1 MFDIE
6 IPLVYNDTVSHYVK
20 KCLMIHFIRKIL
32 KFRTGISLF
41 MRKNQKRKIFMKK
54 LITIMLM
61 LLCLLGLTAC
71 SEASFTNLQDGTYRA
86 EYKNF
91 DVYGWKDYIE
101 VTVVDGEITE
111 LVFDAVNMD
120 NGSLKSESESY
131 KKQMEP
137 IVGTYPAKYNAD
149 LINQFLESGKIS
161 AVDVVAGATQSTGS
175 FKTLL
180 TNIVPNIK
188 AGNTETVLVDD
199 FVTEK

>member
-1 MFDIE
+1 
-6 IPLVYNDTVSHYVK
+6 
-20 KCLMIHFIRKIL
+20 
-32 KFRTGISLF
+32 
-41 MRKNQKRKIFMKK
+41 MKK
-54 LITIMLM
+54 FIKLM
-61 LLCLLGLTAC
+61 AVVICVFAFTAC

-91 DVYGWKDYIE
+91 DVFGWKDYIE
-101 VTVVDGEITE
+101 VTVEDGEISE
-111 LVFDAVNMD
+111 LVFDAVNMED
-120 NGSLKSESESY
+120 GSLKSEDENYKSE
-131 KKQMEP
+131 MEP

-188 AGNTETVLVDD
+188 EGNTEIVLVDD
-199 FVTEK
+199 FVAEK

>member
-1 MFDIE
+1 
-6 IPLVYNDTVSHYVK
+6 
-20 KCLMIHFIRKIL
+20 
-32 KFRTGISLF
+32 
-41 MRKNQKRKIFMKK
+41 MKK
-54 LITIMLM
+54 FIKLM
-61 LLCLLGLTAC
+61 AVVICVFAFTAC

-101 VTVVDGEITE
+101 VTVEDGEISE
-111 LVFDAVNMD
+111 LVFDAVNMED
-120 NGSLKSESESY
+120 GSLKSEDENYKSE
-131 KKQMEP
+131 MEP

-188 AGNTETVLVDD
+188 EGNTEIVLVDD

>member
-1 MFDIE
+1 
-6 IPLVYNDTVSHYVK
+6 
-20 KCLMIHFIRKIL
+20 
-32 KFRTGISLF
+32 
-41 MRKNQKRKIFMKK
+41 MKK
-54 LITIMLM
+54 FIKLM
-61 LLCLLGLTAC
+61 AVVICVFAFTAC

-101 VTVVDGEITE
+101 VTVENGEISE
-111 LVFDAVNMD
+111 LVFDAVNMED
-120 NGSLKSESESY
+120 GSLKSEDENYKSE
-131 KKQMEP
+131 MEP

-188 AGNTETVLVDD
+188 EGNIEIVLVDD
-199 FVTEK
+199 FVIEK

>member
-1 MFDIE
+1 
-6 IPLVYNDTVSHYVK
+6 
-20 KCLMIHFIRKIL
+20 
-32 KFRTGISLF
+32 
-41 MRKNQKRKIFMKK
+41 MKK
-54 LITIMLM
+54 FIKLM
-61 LLCLLGLTAC
+61 AVVICVFAFTAC

-101 VTVVDGEITE
+101 ITVEDGEISG
-111 LVFDAVNMD
+111 LVFDAVNMED
-120 NGSLKSESESY
+120 GSLKSEDESY
-131 KKQMEP
+131 KSQMEP

-188 AGNTETVLVDD
+188 EGNIEIVLVDD
-199 FVTEK
+199 FVIEK

>member
-1 MFDIE
+1 
-6 IPLVYNDTVSHYVK
+6 
-20 KCLMIHFIRKIL
+20 
-32 KFRTGISLF
+32 
-41 MRKNQKRKIFMKK
+41 MKK
-54 LITIMLM
+54 FIKLM
-61 LLCLLGLTAC
+61 AVVICVFAFTAC

-101 VTVVDGEITE
+101 VTVEDGEISE
-111 LVFDAVNMD
+111 LVFDAVNMED
-120 NGSLKSESESY
+120 GSLKSEDENYKSE
-131 KKQMEP
+131 MEP

-188 AGNTETVLVDD
+188 EGNTEIVLVDD
-199 FVTEK
+199 FVAEK

>member
-1 MFDIE
+1 
-6 IPLVYNDTVSHYVK
+6 
-20 KCLMIHFIRKIL
+20 
-32 KFRTGISLF
+32 
-41 MRKNQKRKIFMKK
+41 MKK
-54 LITIMLM
+54 FIKLM
-61 LLCLLGLTAC
+61 AVVICVFAFTAC

-101 VTVVDGEITE
+101 VTVENGEISE
-111 LVFDAVNMD
+111 LVFDAVNIED
-120 NGSLKSESESY
+120 GRLKSEDENYKSE
-131 KKQMEP
+131 MEP
-137 IVGTYPAKYNAD
+137 IVGTYPAKYNTD

-188 AGNTETVLVDD
+188 EGNTEIVLVDD
-199 FVTEK
+199 FVIEK

>member
-1 MFDIE
+1 
-6 IPLVYNDTVSHYVK
+6 
-20 KCLMIHFIRKIL
+20 
-32 KFRTGISLF
+32 
-41 MRKNQKRKIFMKK
+41 MKK
-54 LITIMLM
+54 FIKLM
-61 LLCLLGLTAC
+61 AVVICVFAFTAC

-101 VTVVDGEITE
+101 VTVENGEISE
-111 LVFDAVNMD
+111 LVFDAVNIED
-120 NGSLKSESESY
+120 GSLKSEDENYKSE
-131 KKQMEP
+131 MEP
-137 IVGTYPAKYNAD
+137 IVGTYPAKYNTD

-188 AGNTETVLVDD
+188 EGNIEIVLVDD
-199 FVTEK
+199 FVIEK

>member
-1 MFDIE
+1 
-6 IPLVYNDTVSHYVK
+6 
-20 KCLMIHFIRKIL
+20 
-32 KFRTGISLF
+32 
-41 MRKNQKRKIFMKK
+41 MKK
-54 LITIMLM
+54 FIKLM
-61 LLCLLGLTAC
+61 AVVICVFAFTAC

-101 VTVVDGEITE
+101 VTVENGEISE
-111 LVFDAVNMD
+111 LVFDAVNIED
-120 NGSLKSESESY
+120 GSLKSEDENYKSE
-131 KKQMEP
+131 MEP

-188 AGNTETVLVDD
+188 AGNTEIVLVDD

>member
-1 MFDIE
+1 
-6 IPLVYNDTVSHYVK
+6 
-20 KCLMIHFIRKIL
+20 
-32 KFRTGISLF
+32 
-41 MRKNQKRKIFMKK
+41 MKK
-54 LITIMLM
+54 FIKLM
-61 LLCLLGLTAC
+61 AVVICVFAFTAC

-101 VTVVDGEITE
+101 VTVENGEISE
-111 LVFDAVNMD
+111 LVFDAVNIED
-120 NGSLKSESESY
+120 GSLKSEDENYKSE
-131 KKQMEP
+131 MEP

-188 AGNTETVLVDD
+188 EGNTEIVLVDD

>member
-1 MFDIE
+1 
-6 IPLVYNDTVSHYVK
+6 
-20 KCLMIHFIRKIL
+20 
-32 KFRTGISLF
+32 
-41 MRKNQKRKIFMKK
+41 MKK
-54 LITIMLM
+54 FIKMMAAVI
-61 LLCLLGLTAC
+61 CVFAFTAC

-101 VTVVDGEITE
+101 VTVEDGEISE
-111 LVFDAVNMD
+111 LVFDAVNMED
-120 NGSLKSESESY
+120 GSLKSEDENYKSE
-131 KKQMEP
+131 MEP

-188 AGNTETVLVDD
+188 EGNTEIVLVDD

>member
-1 MFDIE
+1 
-6 IPLVYNDTVSHYVK
+6 
-20 KCLMIHFIRKIL
+20 
-32 KFRTGISLF
+32 
-41 MRKNQKRKIFMKK
+41 MKK
-54 LITIMLM
+54 FIKLM
-61 LLCLLGLTAC
+61 AVVICVFAFTAC

-101 VTVVDGEITE
+101 VTVENGEISE
-111 LVFDAVNMD
+111 LVFDAVNMED
-120 NGSLKSESESY
+120 GSLKSEDENYKSE
-131 KKQMEP
+131 MEP

-188 AGNTETVLVDD
+188 AGNTEIVLVDD

>member
-1 MFDIE
+1 
-6 IPLVYNDTVSHYVK
+6 
-20 KCLMIHFIRKIL
+20 
-32 KFRTGISLF
+32 
-41 MRKNQKRKIFMKK
+41 MKK
-54 LITIMLM
+54 FIKLM
-61 LLCLLGLTAC
+61 AVVICVFAFTAC

-101 VTVVDGEITE
+101 VTVENGEISE
-111 LVFDAVNMD
+111 LVFDAVNIED
-120 NGSLKSESESY
+120 GSLKSEDENYKSE
-131 KKQMEP
+131 MEP

-149 LINQFLESGKIS
+149 IINQFLESGKIS

-188 AGNTETVLVDD
+188 EGNTEIVLVDD
-199 FVTEK
+199 FVAEK

>member
-1 MFDIE
+1 
-6 IPLVYNDTVSHYVK
+6 
-20 KCLMIHFIRKIL
+20 
-32 KFRTGISLF
+32 
-41 MRKNQKRKIFMKK
+41 MKK
-54 LITIMLM
+54 FIKLM
-61 LLCLLGLTAC
+61 AVVICVFAFTAC

-101 VTVVDGEITE
+101 VTVENGEISE
-111 LVFDAVNMD
+111 LVFDAVNMED
-120 NGSLKSESESY
+120 GSLKSEDENYKSE
-131 KKQMEP
+131 MEP

-188 AGNTETVLVDD
+188 EGNTEIVLVDD

>member
-1 MFDIE
+1 
-6 IPLVYNDTVSHYVK
+6 
-20 KCLMIHFIRKIL
+20 
-32 KFRTGISLF
+32 
-41 MRKNQKRKIFMKK
+41 MKK
-54 LITIMLM
+54 FIKLM
-61 LLCLLGLTAC
+61 AVVICVFAFTAC

-101 VTVVDGEITE
+101 VTVENGEISE
-111 LVFDAVNMD
+111 LVFDAVNIED
-120 NGSLKSESESY
+120 GSLKSEDENYKSE
-131 KKQMEP
+131 MEP
-137 IVGTYPAKYNAD
+137 IVGTYPAKYNTD

-188 AGNTETVLVDD
+188 EGNTEIVLVDD
-199 FVTEK
+199 FVAEK

>member
-1 MFDIE
+1 
-6 IPLVYNDTVSHYVK
+6 
-20 KCLMIHFIRKIL
+20 
-32 KFRTGISLF
+32 
-41 MRKNQKRKIFMKK
+41 MKK
-54 LITIMLM
+54 LIK
-61 LLCLLGLTAC
+61 LLAVVACVLAFTAC
-71 SEASFTNLQDGTYRA
+71 AEESFTNLQDGTYRA

-101 VTVVDGEITE
+101 ITVEDGEISE
-111 LVFDAVNMD
+111 LVFDAVNMEND
-120 NGSLKSESESY
+120 TLKSEDENY
-131 KKQMEP
+131 KTQMEP

-188 AGNTETVLVDD
+188 AGDTTVVLVDD
-199 FVTEK
+199 FVAEK

>member
-1 MFDIE
+1 
-6 IPLVYNDTVSHYVK
+6 
-20 KCLMIHFIRKIL
+20 
-32 KFRTGISLF
+32 
-41 MRKNQKRKIFMKK
+41 MKK
-54 LITIMLM
+54 FIKLM
-61 LLCLLGLTAC
+61 AVVICVFAFTAC

-101 VTVVDGEITE
+101 VTVENGEISE
-111 LVFDAVNMD
+111 LVFDAINIED
-120 NGSLKSESESY
+120 GSLKSEDENYKSE
-131 KKQMEP
+131 MEP

-188 AGNTETVLVDD
+188 EGNTEIVLVDD